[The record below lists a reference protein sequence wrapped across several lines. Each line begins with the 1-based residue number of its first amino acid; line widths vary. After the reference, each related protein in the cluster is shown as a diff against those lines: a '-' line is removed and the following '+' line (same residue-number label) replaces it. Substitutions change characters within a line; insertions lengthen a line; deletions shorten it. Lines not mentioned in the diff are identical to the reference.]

1 MLFRAQK
8 KVAENKHAGYGR
20 VSSDQTV
27 DGLIQS
33 PCHVRIRITFQGLQ
47 HKIRR
52 FYTDQGWLHFGS
64 LNTYLYPAPTYE

>member
-1 MLFRAQK
+1 MKYTKNDQLLDCKMLFRAK

-33 PCHVRIRITFQGLQ
+33 PCHARIRIAFQRLQ
-47 HKIRR
+47 HTIRR
-52 FYTDQGWLHFGS
+52 FCTNQG
-64 LNTYLYPAPTYE
+64 